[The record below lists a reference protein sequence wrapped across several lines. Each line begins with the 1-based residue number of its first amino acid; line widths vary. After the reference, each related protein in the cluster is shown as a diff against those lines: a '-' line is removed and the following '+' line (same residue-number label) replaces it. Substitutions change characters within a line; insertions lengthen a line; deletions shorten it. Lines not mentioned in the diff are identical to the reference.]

1 MFNYLYIMIFLIN
14 HYCLFYW
21 ANIKIILAK
30 KLILKKSK
38 IIIFT
43 HDKIKINL
51 NQSFWYLK
59 LTFGMEK
66 CIGFYWI

>member
-21 ANIKIILAK
+21 ANTNYLFIFY
-30 KLILKKSK
+30 KKSK